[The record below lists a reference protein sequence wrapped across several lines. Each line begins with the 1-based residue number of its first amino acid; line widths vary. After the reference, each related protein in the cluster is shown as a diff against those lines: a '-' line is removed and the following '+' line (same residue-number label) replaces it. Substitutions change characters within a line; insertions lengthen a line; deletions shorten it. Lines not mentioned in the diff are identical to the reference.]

1 MILCWRRHGKAG
13 GCQINNKIFHILN
26 GGVAQLGEHLP
37 CKQGVKSSNLSISI
51 RRKQLGLRRT
61 TYLENCILKIW
72 YKVQTERFETNIKTS
87 EVLHESV
94 TKQATNKPK
103 TNGATLCIREWG
115 SKPAWGK
122 RSFRKSSIF
131 FMPFASQMSS
141 HFLIS
146 PYESKLSTAFLKNN
160 WPLSYLNW
168 SSYKERR
175 VDALALRAD
184 ERRDKL
190 R

>member
-1 MILCWRRHGKAG
+1 MTVHCSSETKFPHSRAGTLWKRNITKAYES
-13 GCQINNKIFHILN
+13 K
-26 GGVAQLGEHLP
+26 
-37 CKQGVKSSNLSISI
+37 LSTHS
-51 RRKQLGLRRT
+51 KHFVFAM
-61 TYLENCILKIW
+61 YLENCILKIW

-94 TKQATNKPK
+94 TKTKATNKPK

-122 RSFRKSSIF
+122 RPFRKSSIF

-146 PYESKLSTAFLKNN
+146 PYESELSTAFLKNN
-160 WPLSYLNW
+160 RPLSYLNW